1 MARGAQMLPPRKPPT
16 RGCPQARRNGRM
28 HRGISTITRLTTA
41 QRSIY
46 QNGFEEGAGGSMADS
61 RKRIALKPHMDRI
74 REWVETGKTDE
85 WIADALGTSA
95 SSVQSFRSRND
106 IYRRERGP
114 REPET
119 VFEGVLDHGERDGWG
134 LWLDP
139 SIAEDPIWREHWAT
153 VEAVVVKVAEESI
166 VLEADGAELA
176 SSDGSAD
183 SVLAAVAQDTR
194 SDGPRTASESA
205 DEELPREQGR
215 VKWFDAEKGYGFLV
229 RPTGDDLFVHHS
241 EVQGDP
247 SELSP
252 SGEVEYEVG
261 RNDRGPNARSVRTVG

>member
-1 MARGAQMLPPRKPPT
+1 
-16 RGCPQARRNGRM
+16 
-28 HRGISTITRLTTA
+28 
-41 QRSIY
+41 
-46 QNGFEEGAGGSMADS
+46 MADS

-74 REWVETGKTDE
+74 REWVEAGKTDD

-114 REPET
+114 REPES

-139 SIAEDPIWREHWAT
+139 SIAEDPIWKEHWAR
-153 VEAVVVKVAEESI
+153 VEAVVVKVAEDSI
-166 VLEADGAELA
+166 VLEADGVEAA

-183 SVLAAVAQDTR
+183 SVLAVVSQDTR
-194 SDGPRTASESA
+194 SDVPQSASE
-205 DEELPREQGR
+205 ELLREQGR

-252 SGEVEYEVG
+252 NGEVEYEVG
-261 RNDRGPNARSVRTVG
+261 RNDRGPNARRVRTLG

>member
-1 MARGAQMLPPRKPPT
+1 
-16 RGCPQARRNGRM
+16 
-28 HRGISTITRLTTA
+28 
-41 QRSIY
+41 
-46 QNGFEEGAGGSMADS
+46 MADS

-114 REPET
+114 REPES

-139 SIAEDPIWREHWAT
+139 SIAEDPIWQEHWSG
-153 VEAVVVKVAEESI
+153 VEAVVVKVAEDSI
-166 VLEADGAELA
+166 VLEADGAEALSA
-176 SSDGSAD
+176 DGSAESVVAAVSQQSSDGE
-183 SVLAAVAQDTR
+183 QD
-194 SDGPRTASESA
+194 GEQV
-205 DEELPREQGR
+205 PRERGR

-252 SGEVEYEVG
+252 NGEVEYEVG
-261 RNDRGPNARSVRTVG
+261 RNDRGPNARRVKTLT

>member
-1 MARGAQMLPPRKPPT
+1 
-16 RGCPQARRNGRM
+16 
-28 HRGISTITRLTTA
+28 
-41 QRSIY
+41 
-46 QNGFEEGAGGSMADS
+46 MADS
-61 RKRIALKPHMDRI
+61 RKRVALKPHMDQI
-74 REWVETGKTDE
+74 REWVEAGKTDD

-106 IYRRERGP
+106 IYRRERGT
-114 REPET
+114 REPES

-139 SIAEDPIWREHWAT
+139 SIAEDPIWKEHWSG
-153 VEAVVVKVAEESI
+153 VEAVIVKVAEDSI
-166 VLEADGAELA
+166 VLEADGTEPS
-176 SSDGSAD
+176 SSDGSAE
-183 SVLAAVAQDTR
+183 SVLASVAGAGR
-194 SDGPRTASESA
+194 SEDSQE
-205 DEELPREQGR
+205 DEELARERGR

-252 SGEVEYEVG
+252 NGEVEYEVG
-261 RNDRGPNARSVRTVG
+261 RNDRGPNARRVRTLG

>member
-1 MARGAQMLPPRKPPT
+1 
-16 RGCPQARRNGRM
+16 
-28 HRGISTITRLTTA
+28 
-41 QRSIY
+41 
-46 QNGFEEGAGGSMADS
+46 MADS

-74 REWVETGKTDE
+74 RDWVDTGKTDD

-114 REPET
+114 REPES

-139 SIAEDPIWREHWAT
+139 SIAEDPIWSEHWAR
-153 VEAVVVKVAEESI
+153 VEAVVVKVAEDSI
-166 VLEADGAELA
+166 VLEADGEEARSTDGA
-176 SSDGSAD
+176 SD
-183 SVLAAVAQDTR
+183 SVLPAADGGTGQSPSDEDT
-194 SDGPRTASESA
+194 
-205 DEELPREQGR
+205 PRERGR

-252 SGEVEYEVG
+252 NGEVEYEVG
-261 RNDRGPNARSVRTVG
+261 RNDRGPNARRVETLG